1 MSEEAAR
8 RARKRRL
15 ERHASATIRA
25 LSGEPR
31 AEYRN
36 RRLLLAERAVPVG
49 SPHLAVDAAE
59 HSGERIRGAADALA
73 LRLRF
78 SDRALHRRLSPKSP
92 LPRLVF
98 EILEQLRVEALVPA
112 SLPGV
117 RGNLDT
123 AFNQWCREARAA
135 GMVENEIGLLVYSVT
150 QIVRARLLMAL
161 QDEEVEGLIEASRFR
176 LAPLIGGHLAALRRL
191 VGDQAGYAEHAAAI
205 AEIIDEIASGQ
216 LDGAAD
222 TATAA
227 ARVSFLSPFG
237 WSEGEESAELGGA
250 ASGAA
255 PLAAG
260 DPLDDYRVFSR
271 AYDIECRGTDLYPMR
286 YLAPLRKELDG
297 LIAAQAVSVPR
308 LARRLQRIFATPQR
322 AGWHFGE
329 EEGLLDARALSQ
341 LVANPDYRQVF
352 RRERHSPH
360 SDVVLSFLVDNSG
373 SMKRQRFETVA
384 ILLDIW
390 CRALELAGV
399 RSEVLGFTTAEWS
412 GGRALQDYRRAATA
426 DEPEP
431 PGRLNATQHVIY
443 KDADTPYRRAR
454 PAIAAMLRTLHFREG
469 VDGEALAWAY
479 ERLRRR
485 SEPRRVLVMLSDGA
499 PMDTAT
505 LQYNGEDYLDRH
517 LRAVARMIERRGEVQ
532 LGAIGIGLDMREYFV
547 RSLSLDL
554 TGTLDGRAFNALEA
568 LFAGAPPG

>member
-1 MSEEAAR
+1 MSEEAAQ

-15 ERHASATIRA
+15 ERHASAAIRA

-36 RRLLLAERAVPVG
+36 RRLLVDEHAVPVG
-49 SPHLAVDAAE
+49 SPHLAVDAAV
-59 HSGERIRGAADALA
+59 HPDQRIRGAADALG

-92 LPRLVF
+92 LSRLVF
-98 EILEQLRVEALVPA
+98 EILEQLRVEALLPD
-112 SLPGV
+112 SLPGA
-117 RGNLDT
+117 RKNLDA
-123 AFNQWCREARAA
+123 AFNHWCREARAT
-135 GMVENEIGLLVYSVT
+135 GMVDNEIGLLVYSIT
-150 QIVRARLLMAL
+150 QIVRARLLMSL
-161 QDEEVEGLIEASRFR
+161 QDEEVEGLIEATRFR
-176 LAPLIGGHLAALRRL
+176 LAPLIGRPLAALRGL
-191 VGDQAGYAEHAAAI
+191 VGDQAGYAEQAAAI
-205 AEIIDEIASGQ
+205 AEVIAEIARGQ
-216 LDGAAD
+216 LDGDADAAS
-222 TATAA
+222 AA

-237 WSEGEESAELGGA
+237 WSEGEESAAPGSA

-255 PLAAG
+255 PLQSG

-271 AYDIECRGTDLYPMR
+271 AYDIQCSGGDLYPLR
-286 YLAPLRKELDG
+286 YLAPLRRELDG
-297 LIAAQAVSVPR
+297 LVAAQAVSVPR
-308 LARRLQRIFATPQR
+308 LARRLQRIFATPRR

-329 EEGLLDARALSQ
+329 EEGLLDARALGQ

-352 RRERHSPH
+352 RRERYTPH

-373 SMKRQRFETVA
+373 SMKRQRFESVA

-390 CRALELAGV
+390 CRALALAGV
-399 RSEVLGFTTAEWS
+399 RTEVLGFTTAEWS
-412 GGRALQDYRRAATA
+412 GGRALRDYRRAGS
-426 DEPEP
+426 PP
-431 PGRLNATQHVIY
+431 QPGRLNATQHVVY

-469 VDGEALAWAY
+469 VDGEALDWACQ
-479 ERLRRR
+479 RLRRR
-485 SEPRRVLVMLSDGA
+485 SEPRKVLVMFSDGA

-517 LRAVARMIERRGEVQ
+517 LRAVARVIERRGEVQ
-532 LGAIGIGLDMREYFV
+532 LGAIGIGLDMREYFA

-554 TGTLDGRAFNALEA
+554 SGTLDGRAFNALEA